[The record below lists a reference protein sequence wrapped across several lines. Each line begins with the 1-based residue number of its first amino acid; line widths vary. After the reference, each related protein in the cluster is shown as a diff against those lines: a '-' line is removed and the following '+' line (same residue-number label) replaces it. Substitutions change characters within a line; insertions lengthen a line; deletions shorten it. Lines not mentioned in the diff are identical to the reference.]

1 MSLGDKGMRLAKRLM
16 ILLGIIPA
24 FAVAFVVAPVE
35 PVHAT
40 AAKTGG
46 VIVARP
52 AEIDFHK
59 KFAGTRTYKRT
70 KITNTGQT
78 AVRLWIGD
86 QLPDY
91 FGYGGNPGQTCSYDE
106 GFLFP
111 PGASCYAVVRFM
123 PDHGSPGAYDGY
135 LIARAYEPTSDPTAP
150 ISTLVLIQELTI
162 PILGET
168 VCPDGIAPE
177 GYCL

>member
-1 MSLGDKGMRLAKRLM
+1 MDSLTGRFTELTIWTRRLM
-16 ILLGIIPA
+16 ILLGIIPV
-24 FAVAFVVAPVE
+24 FAVAFVVAPVK
-35 PVHAT
+35 PLQAT

-46 VIVARP
+46 VLVARP
-52 AEIDFHK
+52 AEIDFYK

-78 AVRLWIGD
+78 AVLLWVAD
-86 QLPDY
+86 TVPDN
-91 FGYGGNPGQTCSYDE
+91 FGYGGNPGQTCSFEE

-123 PDHGSPGAYDGY
+123 PDHGPPGFHDGY
-135 LIARAYEPTSDPTAP
+135 LTARAFEPTSDPT
-150 ISTLVLIQELTI
+150 TRVLIQELVI
-162 PILGET
+162 PVLGEA
-168 VCPDGIAPE
+168 VCPDGVAPE

>member
-1 MSLGDKGMRLAKRLM
+1 MWWTKRLM

-24 FAVAFVVAPVE
+24 LAVAFVVAPA
-35 PVHAT
+35 PVQAT

-46 VIVARP
+46 VLVARP

-78 AVRLWIGD
+78 AVRLWVGS

-91 FGYGGNPGQTCSYDE
+91 FGYGGGPGETCSRE
-106 GFLFP
+106 EVFFLP
-111 PGASCYAVVRFM
+111 AGASCYAVVAFS
-123 PDHGSPGAYDGY
+123 PKHVSPGFHDGY

-150 ISTLVLIQELTI
+150 MSNLVLLQELMI
-162 PILGET
+162 PVLGET
-168 VCPDGIAPE
+168 VCPDGFEPD
-177 GYCL
+177 GYFCA

>member
-1 MSLGDKGMRLAKRLM
+1 MWWRKRLK
-16 ILLGIIPA
+16 ILLGIIPV
-24 FAVAFVVAPVE
+24 FAVAFVVAPA
-35 PVHAT
+35 PVQAT
-40 AAKTGG
+40 ATETGG

-52 AEIDFHK
+52 SKIDFHK
-59 KFAGTRTYKRT
+59 KFAGTRTSKRT

-78 AVRLWIGD
+78 AVWLEVGN

-91 FGYGGNPGQTCSYDE
+91 FSNDYNPGQTCPYDE

-111 PGASCYAVVRFM
+111 AGASCYAVVRFM
-123 PDHGSPGAYDGY
+123 TDVSPGVHSGY
-135 LIARAYEPTSDPTAP
+135 LIARAYEPTSDPT
-150 ISTLVLIQELTI
+150 TRVLIQNLVI
-162 PILGET
+162 PVLGET

>member
-1 MSLGDKGMRLAKRLM
+1 M

-24 FAVAFVVAPVE
+24 FAVAFVVAPA
-35 PVHAT
+35 PIQAT
-40 AAKTGG
+40 AAKTGV

-78 AVRLWIGD
+78 AVWLEVGNL
-86 QLPDY
+86 LPDY
-91 FGYGGNPGQTCSYDE
+91 FSYDYNPGQTCSYDE

-123 PDHGSPGAYDGY
+123 PDHGSPGFYDGY
-135 LIARAYEPTSDPTAP
+135 LIARAFEPTSDPT
-150 ISTLVLIQELTI
+150 TRVLIQELVI
-162 PILGET
+162 PVLGET
-168 VCPDGIAPE
+168 VCPDGVAPE

>member
-1 MSLGDKGMRLAKRLM
+1 MRLTKRLM

-35 PVHAT
+35 PVQAT
-40 AAKTGG
+40 AAKTGA

-52 AEIDFHK
+52 AEIDFHAK
-59 KFAGTRTYKRT
+59 GAGTVTYKRT
-70 KITNTGQT
+70 KITNTGKT
-78 AVRLWIGD
+78 AVLLWVAD
-86 QLPDY
+86 TFPDY
-91 FGYGGNPGQTCSYDE
+91 FNYGGPGQTCSFDE

-111 PGASCYAVVRFM
+111 PGASCYAVVKFL
-123 PDHGSPGAYDGY
+123 PDRGSPGAYDGY
-135 LIARAYEPTSDPTAP
+135 LSARAYEPTSDPTAP